1 MIELLTTSIRFLSFW
16 TKELKWGLINSRCDS
31 IGDDKLIVV
40 DVNKLKD
47 DVLKRGDSQLEVVRN
62 DGVEET
68 WKGESEGNLLG
79 DK

>member
-1 MIELLTTSIRFLSFW
+1 M
-16 TKELKWGLINSRCDS
+16 KSRCDS

-40 DVNKLKD
+40 NVNKLKD